1 MEATHSARLDPASRE
16 LLLHVA
22 AAAIESGLASN
33 SRLPPDARDLPA
45 DLLRK
50 QASFVTLTI
59 DGRLRGCCGAL
70 EPRQLLATDV
80 WHNAQASAFRDP
92 RFGQLQFEQ
101 WCHADLELAMLQPLE
116 PMPSQSVPALLG
128 ELRPGVDGLVIAWR
142 GARATFLPKV
152 WQSIP
157 DPLEFLRQLKI
168 KAGWRDDFWAP
179 GIEAWRYETQTMAM
193 QRPCTRARAGGC
205 RANPGASQP
214 RTLPP

>member
-1 MEATHSARLDPASRE
+1 MEATLSTRLDTASRE
-16 LLLHVA
+16 RLLHVA
-22 AAAIESGLASN
+22 AAAIESGLGS
-33 SRLPPDARDLPA
+33 SSKSPPDARDLPA
-45 DLLRK
+45 GLLRV

-92 RFGQLQFEQ
+92 RFDPLQIDE
-101 WCHADLELAMLQPLE
+101 WCDADLEVAVLSPLE
-116 PMPSQSVPALLG
+116 RVPSQSEPDLLG

-152 WQSIP
+152 WQTIP
-157 DPLEFLRQLKI
+157 DRREFLRHLKN

-179 GIEAWRYETQTMAM
+179 DVEVWRYETDTMAM
-193 QRPCTRARAGGC
+193 QRPATRLRTGG
-205 RANPGASQP
+205 S
-214 RTLPP
+214 